1 MPIIK
6 FYDPRQIITAACF
19 ISPRSHHI
27 IQIFT
32 AISTAIAIITYQ
44 FAFAAGDVTRDVT
57 DGGVI
62 AAYGIMMA
70 MALVVY
76 ALIKTAAIAY
86 STHVAYARLI
96 ANPIGAHQHSGD
108 KHDRNQHSENQ
119 HSVPQHA
126 TMQCY
131 NFLTMRM
138 DEESFAQAVA
148 FIYALIIAGAV
159 TGLFTTPIAAL
170 MAAAML
176 FATVNIIGAK
186 LAALCTVAGD
196 MPTAH
201 EVMRSTIAL

>member
-1 MPIIK
+1 MPAIK
-6 FYDPRQIITAACF
+6 VYDPRQIITAACF

-32 AISTAIAIITYQ
+32 AISAAIIIATYQ
-44 FAFAAGDVTRDVT
+44 FAFAAGNVTRDVT
-57 DGGVI
+57 DGGAI
-62 AAYGIMMA
+62 AAYGVVMA
-70 MALVVY
+70 MALVFY
-76 ALIKTAAIAY
+76 ALIKAAAIAY
-86 STHVAYARLI
+86 STHVAYARLA
-96 ANPIGAHQHSGD
+96 ANPIGGD
-108 KHDRNQHSENQ
+108 RLNADSHNATTQS
-119 HSVPQHA
+119 A

-131 NFLTMRM
+131 NFLTARM

-176 FATVNIIGAK
+176 FAIVNVIGAK